1 MKVKAL
7 TDIGLIRKKNQDSF
21 FLSENQDLPLFIIA
35 DGMGGHKGGEVASS
49 DAINIINKI
58 FIENKEILINEKN
71 IKDVIHKSIEKANK
85 DIYKKSLEFKEYK
98 GMGTTV
104 SLCYIFQ
111 DHVFIGHVGDSRIYK
126 IENEDIAQITE
137 DHSLVNELIK
147 KGEITKEEAYN
158 HPQKNMITRAVGT
171 SYDLEIDLEEFKYKK
186 DDKIL
191 LCTDGV
197 FNMLHDFEI
206 LEIIK
211 NNIFIS
217 EAIDELI
224 SRAKKNGG
232 LDNIT
237 AIIIQF

>member
-7 TDIGLIRKKNQDSF
+7 TDIGLIRKKNQDAF
-21 FLSENQDLPLFIIA
+21 FLSEKEDQPLFIIA

-49 DAINIINKI
+49 DAINIIKKT
-58 FIENKEILINEKN
+58 FVENRDILINGKN
-71 IKDVIHKSIEKANK
+71 IKDVIYKAIKKANK
-85 DIYKKSLEFKEYK
+85 DIYKKSLDFEEYK

-104 SLCYIFQ
+104 SLCYIFK
-111 DHVFIGHVGDSRIYK
+111 DYVFIGHVGDSRIYR
-126 IENEDIAQITE
+126 IENDNILQVTE

-171 SYDLEIDLEEFKYKK
+171 SYDLEIDLEEFKYEK
-186 DDKIL
+186 DNKLL

-197 FNMLHDFEI
+197 FNMLQDYEI

-211 NNIFIS
+211 DNIFIS
-217 EAIDELI
+217 DAIDEI
-224 SRAKKNGG
+224 VNRAKTNGG
-232 LDNIT
+232 SDNIT
-237 AIIIQF
+237 AMIIQF

>member
-21 FLSENQDLPLFIIA
+21 FLSENQDLPRFIIA

-85 DIYKKSLEFKEYK
+85 DIYKKSLEFKEYIAK
-98 GMGTTV
+98 TNSSTHAF
-104 SLCYIFQ
+104 IFQ

>member
-7 TDIGLIRKKNQDSF
+7 TDIGLIRKKNQDAF
-21 FLSENQDLPLFIIA
+21 FLSEKEDQPLFIIA

-49 DAINIINKI
+49 DAINIIKKT
-58 FIENKEILINEKN
+58 FVENRDILINGKN
-71 IKDVIHKSIEKANK
+71 IKDVIYKAIKKANK
-85 DIYKKSLEFKEYK
+85 DIYKKSLDFEEYK

-104 SLCYIFQ
+104 SLCYIFK
-111 DHVFIGHVGDSRIYK
+111 DYVFIGHVGDSRIYR
-126 IENEDIAQITE
+126 IENDNILQVTE

-171 SYDLEIDLEEFKYKK
+171 SYDLEIDIEEFKYKK
-186 DDKIL
+186 DNKLL

-197 FNMLHDFEI
+197 FNMLHDYDI

-211 NNIFIS
+211 KNVFIAD
-217 EAIDELI
+217 AIDELVN
-224 SRAKKNGG
+224 RAKANGG
-232 LDNIT
+232 SDNIT
-237 AIIIQF
+237 AMIIQL

>member
-21 FLSENQDLPLFIIA
+21 FLSEKEDLPLFIIA

-49 DAINIINKI
+49 DAINIIKKM
-58 FIENKEILINEKN
+58 FIENREILINEKN
-71 IKDVIHKSIEKANK
+71 IKDIIYKSIEKANK
-85 DIYKKSLEFKEYK
+85 YIYKKSLDFEEYK

-104 SLCYIFQ
+104 SLCYIFK
-111 DHVFIGHVGDSRIYK
+111 DYVFIGHVGDSRIYR
-126 IENEDIAQITE
+126 IANDNIIQITE

-147 KGEITKEEAYN
+147 KGEITKKEAYN

-171 SYDLEIDLEEFKYKK
+171 SYDLEIDLEEFKYEK
-186 DDKIL
+186 DNKLL

-197 FNMLHDFEI
+197 FNMLQDYEI

-211 NNIFIS
+211 DNIFIS
-217 EAIDELI
+217 DAIDEI
-224 SRAKKNGG
+224 VNRAKTNGG
-232 LDNIT
+232 SDNIT
-237 AIIIQF
+237 AMIIQF